1 MTVEQR
7 VHQARAQ
14 DVDRHLAARMHERR
28 IMLGLPQQQ
37 LAELIGVSYQQVHK
51 YEKGINRVPASRLYT
66 IALALEVEI
75 GYFYEGLR
83 TAVGFIPPAQER
95 MLVDLAHNF
104 LNIPVQEHRT
114 AIVALA
120 RGLAQAADAKDNTA
134 KNGPSRRFAPAGM
147 RTTVGGGER

>member
-1 MTVEQR
+1 MPVEQR
-7 VHQARAQ
+7 MHRARAQ
-14 DVDRHLAARMHERR
+14 DVDRHLAARMRERR

-51 YEKGINRVPASRLYT
+51 YEKGINRVPAGRLYS

-104 LNIPVQEHRT
+104 LNIPVQEHRA

-120 RGLAQAADAKDNTA
+120 RGL
-134 KNGPSRRFAPAGM
+134 
-147 RTTVGGGER
+147 GGRGRGLKPQSGCT